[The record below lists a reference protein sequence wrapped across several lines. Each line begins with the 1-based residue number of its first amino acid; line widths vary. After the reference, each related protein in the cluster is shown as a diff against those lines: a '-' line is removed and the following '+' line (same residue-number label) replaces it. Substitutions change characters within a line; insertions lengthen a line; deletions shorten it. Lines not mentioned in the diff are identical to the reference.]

1 MGNKKD
7 DIKKELNVLIK
18 DAYDMAKDAYDALTA
33 EVEKQQPQNK
43 VLSNSKTNEEL
54 KNTTK
59 STKKQPPMMT
69 YNAWYS
75 KALPF
80 VRQLVPERYKEFQ
93 DLYILEK
100 RDIKN
105 LSYLNYTIND
115 YLLGLSVTRNGD
127 DVINTLAVFYN
138 KLKLQHSI
146 LVGANERIDSI
157 LNDIKGVLQAEL
169 FDDEL
174 DAADNLLKNGH
185 FRASGALAGVTIEK
199 HLGQVAENHQ
209 IKLSKKDPT
218 IADFNQKFKDEGILD
233 IPNWRFIQRLSDIR
247 NLCVHKKEREPK
259 KEEVQELLE
268 GTRKIV
274 KTLF

>member
-18 DAYDMAKDAYDALTA
+18 DAYDIFTA
-33 EVEKQQPQNK
+33 EVEKQQLQNK
-43 VLSNSKTNEEL
+43 ALSNSKTNEES

-59 STKKQPPMMT
+59 STKKPPPITT

-100 RDIKN
+100 RDLKN
-105 LSYLNYTIND
+105 LSILNYTISD
-115 YLLGLSVTRNGD
+115 YLLGLSVTRNGE
-127 DVINTLAVFYN
+127 DVINTLAVFCN
-138 KLKLQHSI
+138 KLHLQYSI

-157 LNDIKGVLQAEL
+157 LNDIEGVLQAEL
-169 FDDEL
+169 FDNEL

-185 FRASGALAGVTIEK
+185 LRASGALAGVTIER

-218 IADFNQKFKDEGILD
+218 IADFNQKFKDEDILD
-233 IPNWRFIQRLSDIR
+233 PTFKRLLLI
-247 NLCVHKKEREPK
+247 KEYLTK
-259 KEEVQELLE
+259 ILLFF
-268 GTRKIV
+268 GCI
-274 KTLF
+274 

>member
-7 DIKKELNVLIK
+7 DIKRELNVLIK
-18 DAYDMAKDAYDALTA
+18 DAYGILTA
-33 EVEKQQPQNK
+33 EVEEQQPQNK
-43 VLSNSKTNEEL
+43 ASSNSKTNEES

-59 STKKQPPMMT
+59 STKKQPTIMA

-80 VRQLVPERYKEFQ
+80 IRQLVPERYKEFQ
-93 DLYILEK
+93 ELYILEK

-105 LSYLNYTIND
+105 ITFVNYTISD
-115 YLLGLSVTRNGD
+115 YLLGLRITRGGE
-127 DVINTLAVFYN
+127 DVVNPLAAFSS
-138 KLKLQHSI
+138 KLQQQFSI

-185 FRASGALAGVTIEK
+185 FRASGALAGVTIER
-199 HLGQVAENHQ
+199 HLNQVAENHQ
-209 IKLSKKDPT
+209 IKLSKKNPT
-218 IADFNQKFKDEGILD
+218 IADFNQIFKDEGILD
-233 IPNWRFIQRLSDIR
+233 IPNWRFLQRLSDIR
-247 NLCVHKKEREPK
+247 NLCVHKKERDPTKDEV
-259 KEEVQELLE
+259 EELIE